1 MKNKIFIYSK
11 TGNKYVVLGEAE
23 FKHPENRNWIKSI
36 MYSPVDNPNKVYV
49 REKTEFLDRFK
60 EEE

>member
-23 FKHPENRNWIKSI
+23 FKHPENRNWINSI